1 MDLAENQPQL
11 LSCCSV
17 QPTDGEPPAAVHRC
31 VCADTLFSLCSSG
44 LISVHSIS
52 DGSLL
57 ASINLPAYL
66 SFVAAEGDSSFLPSS
81 LCLLQVSSDLSTA
94 VAVSHSN
101 TAVALDLNHYF
112 RMYPEHLLCA
122 PPPCSA
128 PLRPKE
134 PVDQDSLQ
142 CSSCSRAALRLPFSM
157 DR

>member
-1 MDLAENQPQL
+1 MTQ
-11 LSCCSV
+11 
-17 QPTDGEPPAAVHRC
+17 
-31 VCADTLFSLCSSG
+31 LFSSAL
-44 LISVHSIS
+44 LPAVHSIS

-112 RMYPEHLLCA
+112 RYRSWPSPVLL
-122 PPPCSA
+122 
-128 PLRPKE
+128 LH
-134 PVDQDSLQ
+134 
-142 CSSCSRAALRLPFSM
+142 SRVRNSWFCQHVQQ
-157 DR
+157 